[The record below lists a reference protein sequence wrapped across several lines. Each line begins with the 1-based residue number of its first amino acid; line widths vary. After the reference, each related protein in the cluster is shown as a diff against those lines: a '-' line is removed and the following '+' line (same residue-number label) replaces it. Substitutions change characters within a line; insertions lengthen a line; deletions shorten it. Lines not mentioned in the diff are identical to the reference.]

1 MTQAIAKGARKQGA
15 NLFQNAE
22 VTKLDLKANG
32 SWDISTN
39 QGILNAD
46 LVINAAGFWGR
57 EIGKLAG
64 LDLPLVPM
72 QHQYLVTKTV
82 PEVKALNK
90 EFPVLRHLEG
100 SFYCRQERDGL
111 LIGPYECEQANVAC
125 EDWVRNG
132 VTKGFG
138 KELFE
143 PDLDRL
149 GPHLETAMELIP
161 SFQNAEIQSVV
172 NGPITYSPDIRPMIG
187 M

>member
-1 MTQAIAKGARKQGA
+1 M
-15 NLFQNAE
+15 
-22 VTKLDLKANG
+22 
-32 SWDISTN
+32 
-39 QGILNAD
+39 
-46 LVINAAGFWGR
+46 VINAGGFWGK

-82 PEVKALNK
+82 PEVKALEK

-111 LIGPYECEQANVAC
+111 LIGPYECEEANVAC

-149 GPHLETAMELIP
+149 GPHLEMAMELIP

-172 NGPITYSPDIRPMIG
+172 NGPITYSPDILPMIG
-187 M
+187 NGFFSQF